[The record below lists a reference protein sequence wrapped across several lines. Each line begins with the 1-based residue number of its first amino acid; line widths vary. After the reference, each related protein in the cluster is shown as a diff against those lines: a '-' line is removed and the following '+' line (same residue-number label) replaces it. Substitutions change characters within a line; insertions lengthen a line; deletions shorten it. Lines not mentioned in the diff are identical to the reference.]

1 LWGTQSAA
9 SHLTNDFEAAI
20 LEAVATVQARN
31 IAVSGD
37 HIVVIAGMP
46 FGVAGTTNSMRV
58 VSL

>member
-1 LWGTQSAA
+1 MEAVMK
-9 SHLTNDFEAAI
+9 HLF
-20 LEAVATVQARN
+20 LVATVQARN
-31 IAVSGD
+31 IAASGD